1 MISIA
6 WIALAACGGGT
17 SSSTQPAQPTT
28 TAAPAPA
35 PGPGGDASCQQ
46 AIEAMFAVTAANE
59 APELRAR
66 SAKVF
71 VHRCEAD
78 RWSVELR
85 RCMAEVK
92 QPEEADACEKMLT
105 PEQTR
110 DLADELSKELDAA
123 GVKPETRSGRPK
135 AREREQGE
143 MKKEKAKAKAKA
155 PGGVSDPCE
164 GGE

>member
-1 MISIA
+1 MILIA

-17 SSSTQPAQPTT
+17 SSSTTTTTTT
-28 TAAPAPA
+28 TAAPG

-46 AIEAMFAVTAANE
+46 AIDAMFAVTAANE

-71 VHRCEAD
+71 LHRCEAD

-85 RCMAEVK
+85 QCMAAVK

-110 DLADELSKELDAA
+110 DLADELAKELDAA
-123 GVKPETRSGRPK
+123 GVKPETQSGRPK
-135 AREREQGE
+135 AREMEKGE
-143 MKKEKAKAKAKA
+143 MKKEKAKTKA